1 MAIKVK
7 GNLKLEEN
15 GKSIKVMVE
24 TDEGKEYEFMAKTEH
39 VLDEKIF
46 ESLLNTWDKL
56 IKEKEAQAELKEEDV
71 EGILKKRAN
80 MKSEDK

>member
-1 MAIKVK
+1 MAVKVK

-71 EGILKKRAN
+71 EEILKKRAN
-80 MKSEDK
+80 MKSEDS